1 MSIPGSKDWKKL
13 LAEATGRGWQQIRK
27 KRHIVLIWPASGQ
40 RVVLPGSSSDNRA
53 LQNARSLMK
62 RVERGEVNDSITR

>member
-1 MSIPGSKDWKKL
+1 MSIPGAKDWKKL
-13 LAEATGRGWQQIRK
+13 LAEATERGWQQIRK
-27 KRHIVLIWPASGQ
+27 KKHVVLIWPANGQ